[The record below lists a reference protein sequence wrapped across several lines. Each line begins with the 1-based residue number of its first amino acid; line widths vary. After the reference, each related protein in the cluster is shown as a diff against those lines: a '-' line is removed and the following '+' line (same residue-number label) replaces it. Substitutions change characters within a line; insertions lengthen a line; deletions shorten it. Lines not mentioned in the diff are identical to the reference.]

1 MRFTTLDE
9 WLSWQETLHATDIEL
24 GLERVAAVFQ
34 QLHAEPPPFPVITVA
49 GTNGKGSSVAMLEAI
64 LLAAG
69 YRVGAYT
76 SPHLLTYNERVRL
89 DGEPVSDSSL
99 MESFAR
105 IDAARQDTSLTY
117 FEFAT
122 LAALDIFYRQAPDVV
137 VLEVGLGGRL
147 DAVNIIDADVALITS
162 ISVDHAE
169 WLGDEREAIA
179 IEKAGI
185 MRAEH
190 PVVFSGRNMPASL
203 AERASTLRAAL
214 SVLGRDYDFQIREAD
229 WQWQAGTQ
237 PAIVLPHPALAGNHQ
252 FDNAAGVLMVLAC
265 LAQQL
270 PVSEQAMQQG
280 LRAVSLAGRFQII
293 RDDITWVLDVAH
305 NPDGVARLA
314 ELLAATPVAGRTLAV
329 IGMMQDKDIPAV
341 VKELRPEVDAWFTTS
356 LPSPRSADA
365 NVLAEVIRSQTDEVE
380 VVACPDVSAA
390 CEAAKAAAGDD
401 DRILVCG
408 SFYTVAAALS
418 HSI

>member
-9 WLSWQETLHATDIEL
+9 WLSWQETLHSTDIEL
-24 GLERVAAVFQ
+24 GLERITTVFQ
-34 QLHAEPPPFPVITVA
+34 QLHADNPPFPVITVA

-64 LLAAG
+64 LLADG

-76 SPHLLTYNERVRL
+76 SPHLLIYNERVRL
-89 DGEPVSDSSL
+89 DGEPVSDALL

-105 IDAARQDTSLTY
+105 IDDARKDTSLTY

-122 LAALDIFYRQAPDVV
+122 LAALDIFYRQAPDVA

-147 DAVNIIDADVALITS
+147 DAVNIMDPDVALITS

-169 WLGDEREAIA
+169 WLGDDREAIA

-185 MRAEH
+185 MRAGR

-203 AERASTLRAAL
+203 AERAAALGASL
-214 SVLGRDYDFQIREAD
+214 SVLGRDFDFHTRQTD
-229 WQWQAGTQ
+229 WQWQAGSQ
-237 PAIVLPHPALAGNHQ
+237 PAITLPKPALAGDHQ
-252 FDNAAGVLMVLAC
+252 IDNAAGVLMVLSC
-265 LAQQL
+265 LANQL
-270 PVSEQAMQQG
+270 PLSESAMQQG
-280 LRAVSLAGRFQII
+280 LQAVSLPGRFQTITA
-293 RDDITWVLDVAH
+293 DLTWVLDVAH

-314 ELLAATPVAGRTLAV
+314 DSLAATPVAGRTLAV
-329 IGMMQDKDIPAV
+329 FGMMQDKDIPAV
-341 VKELRPEVDAWFTTS
+341 INQLQSEVDAWYTANLST
-356 LPSPRSADA
+356 PRSEDA
-365 NVLAEVIRSQTDEVE
+365 NRLAEMIRSQAGEVE
-380 VVACPDVSAA
+380 VEACADVFTA
-390 CEAAKAAAGDD
+390 CEAAKAAARDD

-418 HSI
+418 RSI

>member
-9 WLSWQETLHATDIEL
+9 WLSWQETLHPTDIEL
-24 GLERVAAVFQ
+24 GLERVATVFQ
-34 QLHAEPPPFPVITVA
+34 QLHAENPPFSVITVA

-89 DGEPVSDSSL
+89 DGEPVSDAL
-99 MESFAR
+99 LLDSFVR
-105 IDAARQDTSLTY
+105 IDDARQDTSVTY

-162 ISVDHAE
+162 ISVDHTE

-179 IEKAGI
+179 VEKAGI
-185 MRAEH
+185 MRAGR

-203 AERASTLRAAL
+203 AERASTLGAAL
-214 SVLGRDYDFQIREAD
+214 SVLGRDYDFQTRQTD
-229 WQWQAGTQ
+229 WRWQAGTQ
-237 PAIVLPHPALAGNHQ
+237 PTIALPHPALAGHHQ
-252 FDNAAGVLMVLAC
+252 FDNAAGVLMVLSC

-270 PVSEQAMQQG
+270 PVSEQAMRQG
-280 LRAVSLAGRFQII
+280 LQAVSLAGRFQII
-293 RDDITWVLDVAH
+293 SDDITWVLDVAH

-314 ELLAATPVAGRTLAV
+314 ELLAARPVAGRTLAV

-341 VKELRPEVDAWFTTS
+341 VRQLQPEVDAWYATK

-365 NVLAEVIRSQTDEVE
+365 NLLAEVIRSQTGAEE
-380 VVACPDVSAA
+380 VVACPDVPAA
-390 CEAAKAAAGDD
+390 CEAAKAAAGDA

>member
-1 MRFTTLDE
+1 MRFTSLDE
-9 WLSWQETLHATDIEL
+9 WLSWQETLHPTDIEL
-24 GLERVAAVFQ
+24 GLERVATVFQ
-34 QLHAEPPPFPVITVA
+34 QLHADNPPFPVITVA

-69 YRVGAYT
+69 YRVGTYT

-89 DGEPVSDSSL
+89 GGEPVDDVAL

-122 LAALDIFYRQAPDVV
+122 LAALDIFYRRLPDVV

-147 DAVNIIDADVALITS
+147 DAVNIIDPDVALITS

-169 WLGDEREAIA
+169 WLGNDREAIA
-179 IEKAGI
+179 MEKAGI
-185 MRAEH
+185 MRAGR
-190 PVVFSGRNMPASL
+190 PVVFSGRNIPNSL
-203 AERASTLRAAL
+203 AEHALTLGASL
-214 SVLGRDYDFQIREAD
+214 SVLGRDFEYQPHQTD
-229 WQWQAGTQ
+229 WQWQAAKQ
-237 PAIVLPHPALAGNHQ
+237 SAITLPKPALAGHHQ
-252 FDNAAGVLMVLAC
+252 LDNAAGVLMALSC

-270 PVSEQAMQQG
+270 PVSESAMQQG
-280 LRAVSLAGRFQII
+280 LQAVSLPGRFQII
-293 RDDITWVLDVAH
+293 TTDVTWVLDVAH

-314 ELLAATPVAGRTLAV
+314 ELLAATPVSGRTLAV
-329 IGMMQDKDIPAV
+329 IGMMQDKDMPAV
-341 VKELRPEVDAWFTTS
+341 IKQLQAEVDAWYTANLST
-356 LPSPRSADA
+356 PRSADA
-365 NVLAEVIRSQTDEVE
+365 NSLAEIIRSQTHEVE
-380 VVACPDVSAA
+380 VVACSDVFSA
-390 CEAAKAAAGDD
+390 CKAAKAAVRDD

>member
-24 GLERVAAVFQ
+24 GLERVATVFQ
-34 QLHAEPPPFPVITVA
+34 QLHTENPPFAVITVA

-89 DGEPVSDSSL
+89 GGEPVSDALL
-99 MESFAR
+99 MDSFAR
-105 IDAARQDTSLTY
+105 IDDARQDTSLTY

-122 LAALDIFYRQAPDVV
+122 LAALDIFYRQTPDVV

-147 DAVNIIDADVALITS
+147 DAVNIMDADVALITS
-162 ISVDHAE
+162 ISIDHAE
-169 WLGDEREAIA
+169 WLGNEREAIA

-185 MRAEH
+185 MRAGR

-203 AERASTLRAAL
+203 AERATALGASL
-214 SVLGRDYDFQIREAD
+214 SVLGRDFDFQTQQAD
-229 WQWQAGTQ
+229 WQWQAVTQ
-237 PAIVLPHPALAGNHQ
+237 PAITLPHPALAGHHQ
-252 FDNAAGVLMVLAC
+252 FDNAAGVLMALAC

-280 LRAVSLAGRFQII
+280 LQAVSLAGRFQVIAG
-293 RDDITWVLDVAH
+293 DVTWVLDVAH

-329 IGMMQDKDIPAV
+329 IGMMQDKDIAAV
-341 VKELRPEVDAWFTTS
+341 VNRLQPEIDAWYTAN
-356 LPSPRSADA
+356 LPSPRSVEADT
-365 NVLAEVIRSQTDEVE
+365 LAEMIRSQTDAEE
-380 VVACPDVSAA
+380 VVACADVSAA
-390 CEAAKAAAGDD
+390 CAVAKADARDT

>member
-9 WLSWQETLHATDIEL
+9 WLSWQETLHSTDIEL
-24 GLERVAAVFQ
+24 GLERVATVFQ
-34 QLHAEPPPFPVITVA
+34 QLHVENPPFPVITVA

-89 DGEPVSDSSL
+89 DGEPVSDAQL
-99 MESFAR
+99 MDSFAR
-105 IDAARQDTSLTY
+105 IDDARQDISVTY

-179 IEKAGI
+179 VEKAGI
-185 MRAEH
+185 MRAER

-203 AERASTLRAAL
+203 AERASALGAAL
-214 SVLGRDYDFQIREAD
+214 SVLGRDYDFQTRQTD
-229 WQWQAGTQ
+229 WQWQAGAQ
-237 PAIVLPHPALAGNHQ
+237 PAIVLPHPALAGHHQ

-270 PVSEQAMQQG
+270 PVSEQAMRQG
-280 LRAVSLAGRFQII
+280 LQTVSLPGRFQII
-293 RDDITWVLDVAH
+293 TDDVTWVLDVAH
-305 NPDGVARLA
+305 NPDGVGRLA
-314 ELLAATPVAGRTLAV
+314 ELLAATPVAGPWYTAN
-329 IGMMQDKDIPAV
+329 
-341 VKELRPEVDAWFTTS
+341 
-356 LPSPRSADA
+356 LPSSRSADA
-365 NVLAEVIRSQTDEVE
+365 NVLAEVIRSQTGAEE
-380 VVACPDVSAA
+380 VVACPDVSTA
-390 CEAAKAAAGDD
+390 CEAAKAAAGDE

-418 HSI
+418 HRK

>member
-9 WLSWQETLHATDIEL
+9 WLSWQETLHPTDIEL
-24 GLERVAAVFQ
+24 GLERVATVFQ
-34 QLHAEPPPFPVITVA
+34 QLHADNPPFPVITVA

-89 DGEPVSDSSL
+89 GGEPVSDALL

-105 IDAARQDTSLTY
+105 IDDARKDTSLTY

-147 DAVNIIDADVALITS
+147 DAVNIMDPDVALITS
-162 ISVDHAE
+162 ISMDHAE
-169 WLGDEREAIA
+169 WLGDDREAIA

-185 MRAEH
+185 MRAGR

-203 AERASTLRAAL
+203 AERASALGASL
-214 SVLGRDYDFQIREAD
+214 SVLGREFDFQTHQTD
-229 WQWQAGTQ
+229 WQWQPGTQ
-237 PAIVLPHPALAGNHQ
+237 PAITLPHPALAGNHQ
-252 FDNAAGVLMVLAC
+252 LDNAAGVLMVLSC

-270 PVSEQAMQQG
+270 PISEQAMQQG
-280 LRAVSLAGRFQII
+280 LRAVSLPGRFQII
-293 RDDITWVLDVAH
+293 AADVTWVLDVAH

-314 ELLAATPVAGRTLAV
+314 ELLAATPVAGRTLGV

-341 VKELRPEVDAWFTTS
+341 VKQLQPEVDAWYTAK
-356 LPSPRSADA
+356 LPSPRSAEA
-365 NVLAEVIRSQTDEVE
+365 NMLAEIIRSQTDEVA

-390 CEAAKAAAGDD
+390 CEAAKAAARDE